1 MTSHL
6 AKASEL
12 APPSTSA
19 AAAQQWVAAADTMM
33 QQSASFR
40 ADYMVRLKQCEVEVE
55 EAVQTAFAQLKQQ
68 ARDLPTPT
76 AACKQWLCY
85 VPCIIGM
92 MPTSIP
98 DACYSLYMYHHN
110 AKSLLDSRTWLWS

>member
-19 AAAQQWVAAADTMM
+19 AAAQRWVAAADILM

-40 ADYMVRLKQCEVEVE
+40 VDYMMKLNQCEVDVQESI
-55 EAVQTAFAQLKQQ
+55 QTAFAELKQQ
-68 ARDLPTPT
+68 ARDMSSSLPP
-76 AACKQWLCY
+76 LC
-85 VPCIIGM
+85 
-92 MPTSIP
+92 MP
-98 DACYSLYMYHHN
+98 AG
-110 AKSLLDSRTWLWS
+110 LL